1 MIDPEVVAR
10 WVVRGAGSVRDDAR
24 RVLRELVDRGDLSA
38 EEAEA
43 IEAGVGE
50 AIGRTLRAVESGVVE
65 PLGRGIERLRE
76 HVSGLAA
83 PAVHDDL
90 AARLDAIEARLAR
103 IEELAER
110 GAPRRDAPPDT
121 GREEPQ

>member
-50 AIGRTLRAVESGVVE
+50 AIGRTLRAVESGFVE
-65 PLGRGIERLRE
+65 PLSRGIERLRE
-76 HVSGLAA
+76 QVSGLAA
-83 PAVHDDL
+83 PSLHDDL
-90 AARLDAIEARLAR
+90 VARLDAIEARLAR

-110 GAPRRDAPPDT
+110 GRPGPEAPPEP
-121 GREEPQ
+121 GPEEPR